1 MEKNYI
7 GKYEDIGPFKLKYEK
22 YIFELY
28 LIKKNQNIISIII
41 NPSKNFSLN
50 LYSTQLIVS
59 NIYNKESKQINLLD
73 YFFQNKTFI
82 ISANNS
88 EITIG
93 IETDEIYTNINLF
106 DFGQKEKYIYSITAK
121 KINII

>member
-1 MEKNYI
+1 MENSYL
-7 GKYEDIGPFKLKYEK
+7 GKYKNIESFKLKFEN
-22 YIFELY
+22 YIFEVY
-28 LIKKNQNIISIII
+28 LIKKTQNIISIII

-59 NIYNKESKQINLLD
+59 KIYNKESKQINLLD

-121 KINII
+121 K